1 MIIKKCE
8 FIKSVLQKNDLPTD
22 NLIEIGLSGRSNVG
36 KSSFI
41 NAITN
46 NNKLA
51 RVSKTPGKTITLNF
65 YLTNDSFYFVDM
77 PGYGYAS
84 RQNDILNKFSSFT
97 NEYIETRKELK
108 GFIMIVDSRVC
119 TKDDIDMKDYL
130 VSNNIP
136 FICLLSK
143 IDKLKRND
151 IKKRVVET
159 SKVLNIDD
167 KLIVPYSSYTH
178 EGEEYLLYKIEELL
192 NK

>member
-8 FIKSVLQKNDLPTD
+8 FIKSVLNNLDLPND

-84 RQNDILNKFSSFT
+84 RQNNLLNKFSSFT
-97 NEYIETRKELK
+97 NEYIETRKQLK
-108 GFIMIVDSRVC
+108 GFIMIIDSRVV

-130 VSNNIP
+130 IHNNIP

-159 SKVLNIDD
+159 SKELSINENVI
-167 KLIVPYSSYTH
+167 IPYSSYTH
-178 EGEEYLLYKIEELL
+178 ENEDKLLIKLEELL
-192 NK
+192 K